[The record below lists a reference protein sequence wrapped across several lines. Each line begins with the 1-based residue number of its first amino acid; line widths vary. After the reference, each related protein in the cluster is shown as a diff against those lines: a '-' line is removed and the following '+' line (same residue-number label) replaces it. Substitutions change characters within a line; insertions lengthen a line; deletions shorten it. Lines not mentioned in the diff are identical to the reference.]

1 MMTHR
6 VLFVSTEVR
15 PYIKVGGLADV
26 AAGLPA
32 ALAALGHE
40 VRVLVPATAVALK
53 AARSEGA
60 LRIAATG
67 LPDDVQVLELPL
79 AGSSAKVWLLDTPGF
94 RRRSGT
100 PYQDAQ
106 GEYYP
111 DDAERFDEL
120 ARMAARLAA
129 GACGWRPDV
138 VHSNEWHTGLVPVH
152 LMLQR
157 VPAASVFTIHNLEY
171 QGVFPAATFDAL
183 DLPAWLWHPEA
194 IEFHGALNF
203 MKAGLVFSER
213 VTAVSPGYSRE
224 ILTPEFGAGL
234 DSVLRMRGTDLSGII
249 NGIDPVHWDPAH
261 SGLLSSHFDSRH
273 LDRRKPNRAALF
285 REFGLPDG
293 GGLLLGAVARLVAQ
307 KGIDI
312 ILEALPEILKLQ
324 VQCVIL
330 GSGDVSLQ
338 KALIEAGERYPRQL
352 AVRLGHD
359 ERLAHGVYAGCD
371 ALLMPS
377 RFEPCGLSQ
386 LYAMRFGALPIV
398 HRTGGLADTVKDAAP
413 DGSSGNGFVFAPA
426 TPAALTACVKR
437 AVGLATQPAA
447 WRRLMVTGM
456 EEDFSWGR
464 SAQAYVEVYE
474 AALRSR
480 RYT

>member
-1 MMTHR
+1 MGHR

-40 VRVLVPATAVALK
+40 VRVLVPATAAALK

-60 LRIAATG
+60 NRIGVTG
-67 LPDDVQVLELPL
+67 FPEDVQVLELPL
-79 AGSSAKVWLLDTPGF
+79 AGPQAKVWLLDTPGF

-106 GEYYP
+106 GEYYA

-129 GACGWRPDV
+129 GAGGWRPDL
-138 VHSNEWHTGLVPVH
+138 VHCHEWHTGLVPVH

-171 QGVFPAATFDAL
+171 QGVFPAAAFSAL
-183 DLPAWLWHPEA
+183 GLPAWLWHPEA
-194 IEFHGALNF
+194 VEFHGALNF

-213 VTAVSPGYSRE
+213 LTAVSPGYSRE
-224 ILTPEFGAGL
+224 ILTPQFGAGL
-234 DSVLRMRGTDLSGII
+234 DSVLRSRAGRLSGII
-249 NGIDPVHWDPAH
+249 NGIDPVHWDPAR
-261 SGLLSSHFDSRH
+261 SELLASHFDSRH
-273 LDRRKPNRAALF
+273 LDRRIPNRTALF
-285 REFGLPDG
+285 REFGLPDR
-293 GGLLLGAVARLVAQ
+293 GGLLLGVVARLVAQ

-312 ILEALPEILKLQ
+312 ILEALPEIFKLET
-324 VQCVIL
+324 QCVIL
-330 GSGDVSLQ
+330 GSGDVALQ
-338 KALIEAGERYPRQL
+338 KALIEAGERYPERL

-359 ERLAHGVYAGCD
+359 EKLAHGIYAGCD

-398 HRTGGLADTVKDAAP
+398 HRTGGLADTVQDAAP
-413 DGSSGNGFVFAPA
+413 DGASGNGFVFAPA
-426 TPAALTACVKR
+426 TPAALAASVRR
-437 AVGLATQPAA
+437 AYELAQRPAA
-447 WRRLMVTGM
+447 WRRLMLTAM
-456 EEDFSWGR
+456 EEDFSWER
-464 SAQAYVEVYE
+464 SAQAYAEVYA
-474 AALRSR
+474 AALGSR
-480 RYT
+480 PEA